1 MPYSGNNLKS
11 SSDVSLGSSGTKD
24 DGSLEKT
31 VTADTERD
39 QTSLE
44 EECDGG
50 YGWWVVLGSFLVQIT
65 SFGIVSSW
73 CDAGLLP
80 STLF

>member
-1 MPYSGNNLKS
+1 MPYGGNNLKS
-11 SSDVSLGSSGTKD
+11 SSDISLESNVTKD

-31 VTADTERD
+31 VTAEGD

-65 SFGIVSSW
+65 SFGVISSW
-73 CDAGLLP
+73 CDAGLLS